1 MERPKQG
8 EKQIQINISELTYQS
23 LNEALPS
30 RKYSIKSPAK
40 GNSNIPYCTTIFF
53 QATVTTKTVQV
64 TTSIPVYATCKKV
77 SKTELEDCPVY
88 ENYDFQEQ
96 AIYQNMMVSPK
107 GRMIPAKNVK
117 SNDVYAQVKFL
128 RMSVQEVNAIIGKK
142 YA

>member
-1 MERPKQG
+1 M
-8 EKQIQINISELTYQS
+8 
-23 LNEALPS
+23 
-30 RKYSIKSPAK
+30 
-40 GNSNIPYCTTIFF
+40 
-53 QATVTTKTVQV
+53 TTKTVQV

-142 YA
+142 HAFKK